1 MSIALSPG
9 ERLAKIVKSLKRS
22 PNVSVGASKKGFGSS
37 DRSKGCIVN
46 TASLSHVPRVLREM
60 LHLGGE
66 PIRGPVPVRVA
77 DEFPFGRAHLPPN
90 FLLTREKN

>member
-1 MSIALSPG
+1 MSIAMSPG

-46 TASLSHVPRVLREM
+46 TASLSGLGAGWGICVHDASKGAVVNPRSEISLR
-60 LHLGGE
+60 
-66 PIRGPVPVRVA
+66 
-77 DEFPFGRAHLPPN
+77 
-90 FLLTREKN
+90 TRRSTN